1 MKMREESYM
10 GMNEQE
16 IQFVKNHIEHADD
29 ILNSKDYEG
38 LLMALLDYMTFLLMD
53 TDDVPDEVRFA
64 EQIADQVVTA
74 KRQDQHDQTF

>member
-1 MKMREESYM
+1 MREESYM

-29 ILNSKDYEG
+29 ILNSKDHEG
-38 LLMALLDYMTFLLMD
+38 LLMALLDYTTFLLMD